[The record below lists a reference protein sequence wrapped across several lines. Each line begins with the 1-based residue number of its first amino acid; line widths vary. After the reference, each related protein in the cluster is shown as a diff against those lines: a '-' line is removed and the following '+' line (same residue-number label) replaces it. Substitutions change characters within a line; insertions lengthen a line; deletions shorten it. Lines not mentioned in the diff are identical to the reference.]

1 MKTIFKLAFR
11 NIWRNKRR
19 TLITAAAVAFAVF
32 TASSMRS
39 FQKGIWDKVTDGS
52 VSMFFGFGQIHQKGY
67 WKEQTLNKAFD
78 YDENFRKTVV
88 ETEGI
93 KDVVPRIE
101 SFALASEGNLTRG
114 VLLTGIE
121 PEAENNMT
129 ALKSRMTKGEY
140 LATDDDEVI
149 IAEGVASK
157 LKLDIGDTLVVIGQ
171 GYHGVNAA
179 GKFAVKGIFSFGM
192 PELNKRLVYLSLP
205 NAQKLYGAEGK
216 ITTLALN
223 IPEKSEVPAVMSS
236 LQTKLDTSAYEVLSW
251 EEMIPE
257 LLEARELD
265 EAGGKVTL
273 GILYMLIT
281 FGIFGTILMMTKERE
296 YEFGVLTAI
305 GMKRGLL
312 SLTVWIETV
321 LVGLLGSVMGIL
333 LSIPMVYYMHVN
345 PIPMEAMGE
354 GAAEAF
360 EKFGMS
366 ADLPSAFEFN
376 IFFTQAMI
384 IFVVTTVLAIYP
396 LWKIGRLKPVEAM
409 RA

>member
-1 MKTIFKLAFR
+1 MGTIFKLAFR

-32 TASSMRS
+32 IASTMRS
-39 FQKGIWDKVTDGS
+39 FQKGIWDKVTEGS
-52 VSMFFGFGQIHQKGY
+52 VSLFFGYGQIHQKGY
-67 WKEQTLNKAFD
+67 WEEQSLNKAFD
-78 YDENFRKTVV
+78 YDEEIKSNIGKTAGVD
-88 ETEGI
+88 GL
-93 KDVVPRIE
+93 VPRIE

-114 VLLTGIE
+114 VLLTGID
-121 PEAENNMT
+121 PIAEDKMT
-129 ALKSRMTKGEY
+129 GLQTRIVAGEY
-140 LATDDDEVI
+140 LLANDPAVI

-157 LKLDIGDTLVVIGQ
+157 LKLGVGDTLVVIGQ

-179 GKFAVKGIFSFGM
+179 GKFSIKGIFSFGL

-205 NAQKLYGAEGK
+205 TAQKLYGAEGK

-223 IPEKSEVPAVMSS
+223 ISDKKQVPAIINN
-236 LQTKLDTSAYEVLSW
+236 LNNQLDTSNYEVLSW

-257 LLEARELD
+257 LIEARTLD
-265 EAGGKVTL
+265 EAGGKLTI
-273 GILYMLIT
+273 GILYMLIA

-305 GMKRGLL
+305 GMRRGIL
-312 SLTVWIETV
+312 SFTVWIETV
-321 LVGLLGSVMGIL
+321 LVGLLGALMGIL
-333 LSIPMVYYMHVN
+333 LSIPVVYYMHVN
-345 PIPMEAMGE
+345 PIPMESMGE
-354 GAAEAF
+354 GATEAF

-366 ADLPSAFEFN
+366 ADLPTTFEFQ
-376 IFFTQAMI
+376 IFLTQAFI
-384 IFVVTTVLAIYP
+384 IFIVTSILAIYP

>member
-39 FQKGIWDKVTDGS
+39 FQKGIWDKVTEGS

-78 YDENFRKTVV
+78 YDETFKKRVV

-93 KDVVPRIE
+93 KDAVPRIE

-121 PEAENNMT
+121 PEAEDNMT
-129 ALKSRMTKGEY
+129 SLKSRMTKGEY
-140 LATDDDEVI
+140 LAKDDDAVI

-157 LKLDIGDTLVVIGQ
+157 LKLDVGDTLVVIGQ

-192 PELNKRLVYLSLP
+192 PELNKRLVYLSLS

-223 IPEKSEVPAVMSS
+223 IPDKDDVPEIMSN
-236 LQTKLDTSAYEVLSW
+236 LQAKLDTSAYEVLSW

-257 LLEARELD
+257 LLEARALD

-305 GMKRGLL
+305 GMRRGLL

-333 LSIPMVYYMHVN
+333 LSIPVVYYMHVN
-345 PIPMEAMGE
+345 PIPMEALGE

-366 ADLPSAFEFN
+366 ADLPAAFEFN

>member
-78 YDENFRKTVV
+78 YDENFKKTVV

-121 PEAENNMT
+121 PETENNMT

-192 PELNKRLVYLSLP
+192 PELNKRLVYLSLS

-223 IPEKSEVPAVMSS
+223 IPEKSDVPAIMSS

-345 PIPMEAMGE
+345 PIPMEALGE